1 MLSSLKLNL
10 KKQKSK
16 TDPSMSEHS
25 QLIPYVIEQTGRGER
40 GMDIYSRLLRDR
52 IVMLGTAVDDHVAN
66 VIIAQMLFLQMEDP
80 KKDIQL
86 YINSPGGVV
95 SSGLAIYDTMQF
107 LTCDVTTYCLGQA
120 ASMGAVLLAAGTKG
134 KRYSLPNSRV
144 MIHQPMGGAQG
155 QATDIS
161 IQAKEILRIK
171 DHLNEILAH
180 HTGQS
185 IEKVARDS
193 DRDFFMSAM
202 EAKTYG
208 LVDEVVKSRKE
219 IKGAQELMKKSDDDK
234 KDKSD

>member
-1 MLSSLKLNL
+1 MN
-10 KKQKSK
+10 
-16 TDPSMSEHS
+16 EHS

-52 IVMLGTAVDDHVAN
+52 IVMLGTAIDDHVAN

-107 LTCDVTTYCLGQA
+107 LTCDVTTYCIGQA
-120 ASMGAVLLAAGTKG
+120 ASMGAVLMAAGTKG
-134 KRYSLPNSRV
+134 KRYALPNVRV

-161 IQAKEILRIK
+161 IQAREILRTK

-180 HTGQS
+180 HTGQPVD
-185 IEKVARDS
+185 KVAKDS
-193 DRDFFMSAM
+193 DRDFFMSAG
-202 EAKTYG
+202 EAKAYG

-219 IKGAQELMKKSDDDK
+219 IKGAEEFLKKPADDK
-234 KDKSD
+234 KD

>member
-1 MLSSLKLNL
+1 MN
-10 KKQKSK
+10 
-16 TDPSMSEHS
+16 EHS

-52 IVMLGTAVDDHVAN
+52 IVMLGTAIDDHVAN

-86 YINSPGGVV
+86 YINSPGGMVT
-95 SSGLAIYDTMQF
+95 SGLAIYDTMQF
-107 LTCDVTTYCLGQA
+107 LTCDVTTYCIGQA

-161 IQAKEILRIK
+161 IQAKEILKVK
-171 DHLNEILAH
+171 DRLNEILAH
-180 HTGQS
+180 HTGQA
-185 IEKVARDS
+185 IDKVARDS

-202 EAKTYG
+202 EAKDYG
-208 LVDEVVKSRKE
+208 LVDEVVSSRKE
-219 IKGAQELMKKSDDDK
+219 IKGAEEFLKKPADEDK
-234 KDKSD
+234 KEDKK

>member
-1 MLSSLKLNL
+1 
-10 KKQKSK
+10 
-16 TDPSMSEHS
+16 MSEYS

-52 IVMLGTAVDDHVAN
+52 IILLGTAIDDHIAN

-86 YINSPGGVV
+86 YVNTPGGVV

-107 LTCDVTTYCLGQA
+107 LTCDVTTYCMGQA

-134 KRYSLPNSRV
+134 KRYALPNCRV

-185 IEKVARDS
+185 VDKVSKDS
-193 DRDFFMSAM
+193 DRDFFMSAQ

-219 IKGAQELMKKSDDDK
+219 VKGAEEFLKKPDDDK
-234 KDKSD
+234 KDDKK

>member
-1 MLSSLKLNL
+1 MN
-10 KKQKSK
+10 
-16 TDPSMSEHS
+16 EHT

-52 IVMLGTAVDDHVAN
+52 IILLGTAIDDHIAN

-86 YINSPGGVV
+86 YVNTPGGVV

-107 LTCDVTTYCLGQA
+107 LTCDVTTYCMGQA

-134 KRYSLPNSRV
+134 KRYALPNCRV
-144 MIHQPMGGAQG
+144 MIHQPVGGAQG

-185 IEKVARDS
+185 VDKVSKDS
-193 DRDFFMSAM
+193 DRDFFMSAQ

-219 IKGAQELMKKSDDDK
+219 VKGAEEFLKKPDDDK
-234 KDKSD
+234 KDDKK